1 MRSNTR
7 MLRKVLVKAIVL
19 GCLVGAGTALADGS
33 GPTRPGGGYA
43 EPIVIRP
50 VLLEGGFGT
59 GGGGSSYPMHLASF

>member
-1 MRSNTR
+1 MRSNTG

-19 GCLVGAGTALADGS
+19 GCLVGASVALADGS
-33 GPTRPGGGYA
+33 DSTRPGGGYA

-50 VLLEGGFGT
+50 DFLEGGFGT